1 LSEAFVRIINCY
13 NTGDIIGQREC
24 GAISGWLGDR
34 AEVINTYNSG
44 TVAPGSID
52 GDRTF
57 ARYNGSGVTFTNC
70 YEVDGRQVTAAEA
83 ADVVSGKLCYML
95 NEGAGATIYYQ
106 TLGSDLH
113 PVLDASHKKVVM
125 EGNDYVN
132 EGQSGIEEVH
142 SAIATTTATQI
153 YDMQGRK
160 VNSATKSGLYI
171 VNGKKY
177 LVK

>member
-1 LSEAFVRIINCY
+1 
-13 NTGDIIGQREC
+13 
-24 GAISGWLGDR
+24 
-34 AEVINTYNSG
+34 
-44 TVAPGSID
+44 
-52 GDRTF
+52 
-57 ARYNGSGVTFTNC
+57 
-70 YEVDGRQVTAAEA
+70 
-83 ADVVSGKLCYML
+83 
-95 NEGAGATIYYQ
+95 
-106 TLGSDLH
+106 
-113 PVLDASHKKVVM
+113 M